1 MSKHPARSQ
10 TVEADGAGIRLDKW
24 LSTWPEISSR
34 SRAAF
39 LIDESRVLVNAQ
51 PGKASLLLKTGDE
64 VSVSFPEAQ
73 SSELKPLKMSLDI
86 LFEDRD
92 VLVVDKPSGLVVH
105 PAAGHAE
112 DTLVNALIAHT
123 DDLAMGFG
131 EERPGI
137 VHRLDKE
144 TSGLL
149 VVAKNDAAQA
159 SLVSQFQERSIHR
172 VYQAVCYGEVAKPVG
187 RIESWIARHPTDRKR
202 FASLLGNDRKILRD
216 AENPPSNG
224 KWAATT
230 FKRLSIKHGMSFL
243 ELKLE
248 TGRTH
253 QIRVHLSELG
263 HPLVGDSLYGS
274 DRRIKS
280 ISSLGI
286 REQIQHLSR
295 FLLHAR
301 ELGFNHPRTGER
313 LMFKAE
319 WPDPARGLLSQWGFL

>member
-1 MSKHPARSQ
+1 MSKNPSRSQ
-10 TVEADGAGIRLDKW
+10 TVEVDGAGTRLDKW
-24 LSTWPEISSR
+24 LAAWPEVSSR

-39 LIDESRVLVNAQ
+39 LIDENRVLVNAR
-51 PGKASLLLKTGDE
+51 PGKASLVLKTGDE

-73 SSELKPLKMSLDI
+73 SSELKPLAMSLDI

-92 VLVVDKPSGLVVH
+92 LLVVDKPSGLVVH

-149 VVAKNDAAQA
+149 VVAKNDSAQA

-172 VYQAVCYGEVAKPVG
+172 LYQAVCHGEIARLNG

-202 FASLLGNDRKILRD
+202 FASVLGIDRKILRS
-216 AENPPSNG
+216 AEAPPSAG

-230 FKRLSIKHGMSFL
+230 FKRLAIKHGMSFL

-263 HPLVGDSLYGS
+263 HPLIGDSLYGS
-274 DRRIKS
+274 DRRLKS
-280 ISSLGI
+280 IPSAGI

-301 ELGFNHPRTGER
+301 ELGFTHPRTAER

-319 WPDPARGLLSQWGFL
+319 WPDPARGLLNQWGFL